1 MWSMFLFFLKLGFLS
16 FGGGYA
22 LIPMIEDEASR
33 RQWMSSDAFLD
44 LIGVAGMAPGPA
56 AVNIS
61 TLIGYQTH
69 GISGAIVAIL
79 GLILPSALLTLILL
93 TTLYRLHKQAWLGR
107 VLYGLQPIVTAL
119 ILFAV
124 YRLGV
129 GSLEG
134 SIWDRQLLVGI
145 FIVGVSWMLLVRYR
159 MHPVFILLFSG
170 ICGAAFLA

>member
-22 LIPMIEDEASR
+22 LIPMIEHEAAR

-69 GISGAIVAIL
+69 GISGAIIAL
-79 GLILPSALLTLILL
+79 FGLILPSAILTLVLLTA
-93 TTLYRLHKQAWLGR
+93 LYRLHKQAWLNR
-107 VLYGLQPIVTAL
+107 ILYGLQPIVTAL

-129 GSLEG
+129 GSLDG
-134 SIWDRQLLVGI
+134 SAWDKQLLVGI
-145 FIVGVSWMLLVRYR
+145 FIVGAGWMMLVRYR
-159 MHPVFILLFSG
+159 MHPVFILLFSA
-170 ICGAAFLA
+170 ICGAAFLT